1 MASFQ
6 FTRSV
11 PSQGTTFVFG
21 SWVCVADG
29 EGDFRCFLINMKP
42 KTLAAF
48 SQSDLDKFADD
59 FDYLSIHGS
68 ATRIEESASST
79 TSSGAATT
87 LLGLA
92 LFQSEDLR
100 SQSLFGQRDL
110 ATNLQEANSS
120 ESLSI
125 LEEDLDSL
133 LQKPEAT
140 ARRGASGCF
149 GANSLMI
156 TSTPVARFMHWKGM
170 SLSDL
175 LEADDRLVAHLEPL
189 PFQEGR
195 PLATMAEEST
205 ELVDVSSDEL
215 VSRQV
220 LMAEEGEDDGDFPII
235 KFDVVS
241 EDEVTANTGNENDA
255 DREAR
260 KARNRARTIRWR
272 GVNEHRRSMHREL
285 DPEFTAVSERG
296 FRTPAANIARVTA
309 ILERSNDPN
318 VRQALVYAQRAWIQL
333 DQQNPTSTVK
343 EERVGESWS
352 QAHSQ
357 TAGGRPRPQPSH
369 SNDNARGSQAPGG
382 RQQPPLGGNPR

>member
-1 MASFQ
+1 VLVRILVTLASRIYKGERDPLKIRSPDHSTPKAIQITTQDIGYYAPHGPNLSKFCVPCTFKFLISVSPHLKPTTLGIPFGGQPVKHRQLAHQVGERIEDPPANSMASFQ

-29 EGDFRCFLINMKP
+29 KGDFHRFIINMKS
-42 KTLAAF
+42 KTPAAF
-48 SQSDLDKFADD
+48 SQSDLNKFVDD
-59 FDYLSIHGS
+59 LDDLSIHGS
-68 ATRIEESASST
+68 ATRIEEESASST

-87 LLGLA
+87 FLGLD
-92 LFQSEDLR
+92 LFQSEDSR
-100 SQSLFGQRDL
+100 SRSRLGQRDL
-110 ATNLQEANSS
+110 AIDLQEANGS

-156 TSTPVARFMHWKGM
+156 TSTPEGRFVHWEGM

-175 LEADDRLVAHLEPL
+175 LEADDRLVAHIEPL
-189 PFQEGR
+189 PFQQGR
-195 PLATMAEEST
+195 PLATVAEEST
-205 ELVDVSSDEL
+205 ELVDASSDEL

-235 KFDVVS
+235 EFDAVS
-241 EDEVTANTGNENDA
+241 EDEVIANAGDKNDT

-260 KARNRARTIRWR
+260 RARNRARTIRR
-272 GVNEHRRSMHREL
+272 RRVNERR
-285 DPEFTAVSERG
+285 
-296 FRTPAANIARVTA
+296 
-309 ILERSNDPN
+309 
-318 VRQALVYAQRAWIQL
+318 
-333 DQQNPTSTVK
+333 
-343 EERVGESWS
+343 
-352 QAHSQ
+352 
-357 TAGGRPRPQPSH
+357 
-369 SNDNARGSQAPGG
+369 
-382 RQQPPLGGNPR
+382 